1 MNPAIFAAR
10 RDRLR
15 PLLAQHSLDALLV
28 TYAANRFYLSG
39 FEQFDCQCNESSGW
53 LLIRQDG
60 RDALFTDPRYED
72 EALRHWPAEGLVI
85 YKGNELERLPELVA
99 SRLTPGDVV
108 GVEDKTL
115 NWHQATE
122 LGKAMPL
129 RPAQGLV
136 ERLRLYKSPEEIEA
150 LRQACALNH
159 AVMDRVPAL
168 LTPGKTEAE
177 LAWDIEQLFRGMGA
191 SGLSFS
197 TIVGVNGNA
206 ALPHAR
212 PGDTRMEEGCLVLV
226 DTGCRLHHY
235 CSDQTRTFWVGQTPS
250 ARFLEVMDQVR
261 TAQQKALD
269 IMRPGVAMLDVY
281 LAARNHFESL
291 GVADRFTHGLG
302 HGIGLETHEAPSLN
316 SRSKGVLEPGMVVT
330 VEPGLYYPEWGG
342 IRWEYMVV
350 ITEDGI
356 DIL

>member
-1 MNPAIFAAR
+1 MNAAEFASR
-10 RDRLR
+10 RERLR
-15 PLLAQHSLDALLV
+15 PLLAEKGLDALLV

-60 RDALFTDPRYED
+60 QDALFTDPRYED
-72 EALRHWPAEGLVI
+72 EALRHWPANGLVI
-85 YKGNELERLPELVA
+85 YKGNELERLPDLVA
-99 SRLTPGDVV
+99 SRLNPGDVV
-108 GVEDKTL
+108 GVEAHTL

-122 LGKAMPL
+122 LGKVMTL

-136 ERLRLYKSPEEIEA
+136 ERLRLYKSPEELEA
-150 LRQACALNH
+150 LRRACALNH
-159 AVMDRVPAL
+159 AVMARLPEL
-168 LTPGKTEAE
+168 LVPGKTERE
-177 LAWDIEQLFRGMGA
+177 LAWEIEQLFRGMGA
-191 SGLSFS
+191 SGLSFA

-212 PGDTRMEEGCLVLV
+212 PDETRIVDNCLVLV
-226 DTGCRLHHY
+226 DTGCRLNHY
-235 CSDQTRTFWVGQTPS
+235 CSDQTRTFWVGDTPS
-250 ARFLEVMDQVR
+250 PRFLEVMDQVR

-269 IMRPGVAMLDVY
+269 CMGPGVPMLDVY

-316 SRSKGVLEPGMVVT
+316 SRSTGVLEPGMLVT

-342 IRWEYMVV
+342 IRWEYMVA
-350 ITEDGI
+350 ITETGI
-356 DIL
+356 EIL